1 MDRKS
6 LHRKIFVGP
15 MTKNVVDEVKYFN
28 KNQKNF
34 FGIIP
39 SRRQIECERLGGGYV
54 NNWTTEKFTK
64 YVSEEALILRDHGGP
79 DQGLEK
85 DNGLESLESDIKSG
99 ITFLHI
105 DPWKSV
111 SSFEAGVKR
120 TKDLIEHCL
129 LVNKDCYF
137 EVGTEEAIFPY
148 SPKELGQMLA
158 DLEKGLGDNFSKI
171 VYGVVQ
177 SGTSILGMK
186 NTGNFSKEKS
196 AEMSRVCHSY
206 GLYSKE
212 HNSDYLSSSEIRMRL
227 NAGVDS
233 LNIAPELGV
242 LETKAIM
249 EILSEREVLRER
261 FIKICYDSGKWRKWV
276 SEEPKKEVVAEICGH
291 YVFGSKEFDQIKQKL
306 NEDFEVDNLVC
317 SKIRKKLNE
326 IYQIAG

>member
-64 YVSEEALILRDHGGP
+64 YVSEEA
-79 DQGLEK
+79 
-85 DNGLESLESDIKSG
+85 NGLESLESDIKSG

-212 HNSDYLSSSEIRMRL
+212 HNSDYLSSNEIRMRL